1 VEKKKILKGKV
12 LFLTDRGFWV
22 AIFATLVILSFSIWS
37 FDEKTYQNRQESA
50 ERRASYRKSFDSLE
64 SSSRKLDIA
73 LREAEETLRMLDDI
87 KKDLDEI
94 QTILKSRRNASEEE
108 TRKTQDT
115 GDNCTKRENSEDS
128 TCIRR

>member
-1 VEKKKILKGKV
+1 MEKKKILKGKV
-12 LFLTDRGFWV
+12 LFLKDRGFWV

-37 FDEKTYQNRQESA
+37 FDKKTYQARQESA

-94 QTILKSRRNASEEE
+94 QTILQTRRNASEEE

-115 GDNCTKRENSEDS
+115 GDN
-128 TCIRR
+128 